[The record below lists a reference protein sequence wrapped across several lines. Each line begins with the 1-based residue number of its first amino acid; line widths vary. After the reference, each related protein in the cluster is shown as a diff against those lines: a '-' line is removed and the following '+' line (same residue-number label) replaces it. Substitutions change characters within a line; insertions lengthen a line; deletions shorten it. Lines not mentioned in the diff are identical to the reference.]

1 MDIKFLVAVIT
12 LTTVLSGNA
21 LAQGEGDPGITPDSI
36 LYGLDKAYERI
47 QLILARDEASK
58 ARLHLEFAAERIAE
72 TKAMVD
78 KGKPEYIP
86 DLTEDYE
93 VSINKSQE
101 IAEIAQRLGRNV
113 TKINELVAL
122 ATSAHLEVLEEVYRK
137 VPEQAKPALQR
148 AMNSS
153 IRGQEKALDRLG
165 EVVPERSA
173 ELYLELAEKRLL
185 KARERARAGEEEEV
199 KELIEE
205 YGRKVNKSLEMAARA
220 ERLGRNVT
228 KVNELIASATS
239 VHLEVLREV
248 YERVPEA
255 AKPAI
260 DMAMN
265 VSRRGYIEASEALHR
280 ASIPLSLPPQERA
293 RAGKQTDGGEIGP
306 PEWVKPPVNVT
317 PPTTPAKE
325 ETPEKPAI
333 PPTPTPKPAPAPQEE
348 KPETPERGPP
358 SGVPGG
364 ARGR

>member
-1 MDIKFLVAVIT
+1 M
-12 LTTVLSGNA
+12 LTIAFPVQT
-21 LAQGEGDPGITPDSI
+21 LAQEDGDPGMTPDSL

-58 ARLHLEFAAERIAE
+58 AKLHLEFAAERIAE
-72 TKAMVD
+72 TKAMAD
-78 KGKPEYIP
+78 KGRPEYIP
-86 DLTEDYE
+86 DLTEEYE

-101 IAEIAQRLGRNV
+101 IAETAQRLDRDV
-113 TKINELVAL
+113 TKVNELVAI
-122 ATSAHLEVLEEVYRK
+122 ATSVHLEVLEEVYKK

-153 IRGQEKALDRLG
+153 VRGQEKALDRLG

-199 KELIEE
+199 EELVEE
-205 YGRKVNKSLEMAARA
+205 YALKVNKSLEMAAKA

-239 VHLEVLREV
+239 AHLEVLQEV
-248 YERVPEA
+248 YGRVPEA

-265 VSRRGYIEASEALHR
+265 VSLRGREEASEALRR
-280 ASIPLSLPPQERA
+280 APIPVPLPPQAERA

-306 PEWVKPPVNVT
+306 SERVKPPVNVT
-317 PPTTPAKE
+317 PPASPAKE
-325 ETPEKPAI
+325 EKAPEKPVTS
-333 PPTPTPKPAPAPQEE
+333 PTPTTPPAPAPPEE
-348 KPETPERGPP
+348 EPETSERGPP